1 MYIGKGG
8 ALNRG
13 LGLIKQLIRVFGCV
27 FERHIRQL
35 VEIGEMRCRYGGTTI
50 MIFILSQL

>member
-13 LGLIKQLIRVFGCV
+13 LRLIKQLMRVFGCV

-35 VEIGEMRCRYGGTTI
+35 VEIGEMRCRYGGTTV